1 MHVIMRKQVHIVAVT
16 FAALVPLL
24 MAVAITAVTP
34 SGKIVPYATDVK
46 PAWEERGRSEYR
58 RVVVSNTHRTW
69 RYLSE

>member
-1 MHVIMRKQVHIVAVT
+1 MHVIMRKHVHIVAVT

-34 SGKIVPYATDVK
+34 SAKIVPYASELK
-46 PAWEERGRSEYR
+46 PAWEERGRTEHR
-58 RVVVSNTHRTW
+58 RIVVSNTHRTW